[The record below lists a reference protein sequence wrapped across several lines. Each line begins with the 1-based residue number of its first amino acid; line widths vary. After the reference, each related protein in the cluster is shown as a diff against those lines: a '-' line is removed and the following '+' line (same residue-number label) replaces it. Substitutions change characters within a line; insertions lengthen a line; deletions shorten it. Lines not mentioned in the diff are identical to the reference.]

1 MKRND
6 AFLFLAIILALAS
19 ACSKDENR
27 SGSTVFFR
35 LFPSD
40 MSYEPL
46 GAFQPDSV
54 SYIVYGT
61 SPEDNGGS
69 PVVIK
74 TDLRGNIIWTK
85 YLPPE
90 FHFCSIQ
97 QIKGDSLKVV
107 GVPHGV
113 SLSLYVT
120 EMKDST
126 VGFVREYPLDSVLAG
141 PVMPPLFSMND
152 ATGEL
157 IIALTGEV
165 NGKDVPSVLRIGG
178 SGVADPLKS
187 YDTGDSLGLD
197 FMVRSFFPH
206 NDGYI
211 LTGSSI
217 RKSGSSIVNS
227 YCLRLNSSLE
237 KEWCTILS
245 KPDTFLVVRGAIP
258 EKNST
263 SVILYG
269 SQTRTFMSN
278 FQNSGIADLI
288 GTLFT
293 EIIDMN
299 GDTSGEIKYRQY
311 ENMAHACKMI
321 ETTKGGY
328 LLAATTNE
336 LADFYVVNSN
346 RIYLLSLSDDRQEQW
361 HRQFN
366 GFSPFTA
373 QTLSPAEDGGFLIGG
388 YEHSGSFIY
397 NMCLLKTDANG
408 NIVTN

>member
-1 MKRND
+1 MNQNVAIR
-6 AFLFLAIILALAS
+6 FLLILVLAS
-19 ACSKDENR
+19 ACSKEENR
-27 SGSTVFFR
+27 SDSSVFFR

-40 MSYEPL
+40 TSYEPL
-46 GAFQPDSV
+46 GAFQPDSD

-61 SPEDNGGS
+61 SPEANGGS
-69 PVVIK
+69 PAVIK

-85 YLPPE
+85 YLPPQ

-97 QIKGDSLKVV
+97 QIKGDSLKIV
-107 GVPHGV
+107 GVPHDV

-126 VGFVREYPLDSVLAG
+126 LGFVKEYPLDSVLAG
-141 PVMPPLFSMND
+141 PVMPPLFFMND

-157 IIALTGEV
+157 IIALTGKV
-165 NGKDVPSVLRIGG
+165 NGKDVPSVLRVDG
-178 SGVADPLKS
+178 SAVADPLKS
-187 YDTGDSLGLD
+187 YDTGDNLGLD

-245 KPDTFLVVRGAIP
+245 KPDTFVVVRGAIP
-258 EKNST
+258 EKNSA

-269 SQTRTFMSN
+269 SQTKVFTSN
-278 FQNSGIADLI
+278 FANSGIADLI

-293 EIIDMN
+293 ELIDMN
-299 GDTSGEIKYRQY
+299 GDTSREIKYRQY
-311 ENMAHACKMI
+311 ENMAHACHMI
-321 ETTKGGY
+321 ETINGGY
-328 LLAATTNE
+328 LLGATTNE
-336 LADFYVVNSN
+336 LTDFHVVSSN
-346 RIYLLSLSDDRQEQW
+346 RIYLLSLTDDREEQW

-373 QTLSPAEDGGFLIGG
+373 QTLSPAADDGFLIGG
-388 YEHSGSFIY
+388 YEHSGSFLY
-397 NMCLLKTDANG
+397 NMCLLKTDASG